1 MTEAVMND
9 ERICHTPA
17 VMERDSVSVAFV
29 REALEGLHRRGVDP
43 APLLASAGIAGGAL
57 TEAEARIPAAAFAR
71 LWRAVARAIDD
82 EFFACD
88 TRPMRVGSYATLCHL
103 MLHTRNLHQ
112 ALRRG
117 LRLVNLLL
125 DDTRARLEVDGSQA
139 RLCFDSP
146 RGAPQVFAHETLF
159 VMLYGL
165 SCWLVGRRLPVRQAA
180 FAYPPPPWAAEYP
193 RIYSR
198 EIVFDAERTAF
209 SFAAVDLAAPVVQT
223 ERTARDFLRHAPANI
238 VVKYKD
244 AESLSAY
251 VRRRLRSAAP
261 GQMPGFE
268 ALAESLGM
276 SLSTLRRRL
285 DAEGT
290 SYRLLKDGLRRDAA
304 LRQLS
309 QSRKPVAEIALAL
322 GFTEP
327 SAFHRAFRQWT
338 GVSPGDYRQGRAPA
352 RPLSRRP

>member
-1 MTEAVMND
+1 
-9 ERICHTPA
+9 
-17 VMERDSVSVAFV
+17 MERDSVSVAFV

-43 APLLASAGIAGGAL
+43 APLLASAGIPGAAL
-57 TEAEARIPAAAFAR
+57 AEAEARIPAAAFAR
-71 LWRAVARAIDD
+71 LWLAVARAIDD

-103 MLHTRNLHQ
+103 MLHTRTLAQ

-117 LRLVNLLL
+117 LRLINLLL
-125 DDTRARLEVDGSQA
+125 DDTRARLSVQGDTAVLQ
-139 RLCFDSP
+139 FHSP
-146 RGAPQVFAHETLF
+146 CGAPRVFAHETLF

-165 SCWLVGRRLPVRQAA
+165 ACWLVGRRLQVRRAD
-180 FAYPPPPWAAEYP
+180 FAYPPPAWAAEY
-193 RIYSR
+193 RVIYSR
-198 EIVFDAERTAF
+198 EVRFDAPLTGF
-209 SFAAVDLAAPVVQT
+209 HFASVDLAAPVVQT
-223 ERTARDFLRHAPANI
+223 ERTAREFLRHAPANI
-238 VVKYKD
+238 VVKYKN

-251 VRRRLRSAAP
+251 VRRQLGSAAP
-261 GQMPGFE
+261 GPMPDFE
-268 ALAESLGM
+268 TLAAQLGM

-309 QSRKPVAEIALAL
+309 QTRKSVADIALSL

-338 GVSPGDYRQGRAPA
+338 GVSPGEYREGRSRA
-352 RPLSRRP
+352 SRRP